1 MFADADRAY
10 AYGRAGRAEYWGR
23 LVEATHPAVR
33 GLRAAANADLA
44 ADNGT
49 GILVLAEDALLW
61 PAVLEGKKKYAGL
74 AATPRGAPPVRPR
87 AEALREGAR
96 LHQDRADGLRPPDRG
111 GPLVLSI
118 VKALQ

>member
-74 AATPRGAPPVRPR
+74 AATPLGAPWFAPGQKPYVKG
-87 AEALREGAR
+87 LDFIKTGQTGYAR
-96 LHQDRADGLRPPDRG
+96 RIGEDRWFS
-111 GPLVLSI
+111 PL
-118 VKALQ
+118 